1 MPAEHQTLLHEKESY
16 VCGNVLLS
24 LNRLGA
30 FKLAQGNQIEHNS
43 EIVKTMKF
51 QMDQESE
58 NFEFL

>member
-51 QMDQESE
+51 QMD
-58 NFEFL
+58 